1 MLRSNPSA
9 DLVQMVIKTAYTT
22 FYRTACT
29 GWKGCFCF
37 VGIPKCRKISDLEVF
52 SQIID
57 IFSQINKL
65 KRWNINTSCRKRKTS
80 GSGAEPQGTFARC
93 SFKLILG
100 SLEAL
105 SCLQGSQVPKNF
117 SKRNLTP

>member
-37 VGIPKCRKISDLEVF
+37 VEKLPVNLSSMSDINSNNYQFIIPYLANNSVATYSVAPKIV
-52 SQIID
+52 
-57 IFSQINKL
+57 
-65 KRWNINTSCRKRKTS
+65 
-80 GSGAEPQGTFARC
+80 
-93 SFKLILG
+93 
-100 SLEAL
+100 
-105 SCLQGSQVPKNF
+105 
-117 SKRNLTP
+117 